1 MAIKL
6 YSTDDGHVPA
16 WEYYTIKSGT
26 KVAVGTGMAFDAT
39 GKLIASKNP
48 THICMVS
55 TADPTVATTADM
67 IGPVVRITPDQVW
80 ESCLYVRPDSDIT
93 PGMILGLSDNGLYID
108 PDNTTDDVFNVSY
121 VAGQNMNDT
130 VRGRFVK

>member
-16 WEYYTIKSGT
+16 WEYHTIKSGT
-26 KVAVGTGMAFDAT
+26 KVAVGLGLAFDAS
-39 GKLIASKNP
+39 GKLAASQLP

-80 ESCLYVRPDSDIT
+80 ETVNYYELDAEAYPGKKVDLAEGANYVDANET
-93 PGMILGLSDNGLYID
+93 TNGNFEVVYSAG
-108 PDNTTDDVFNVSY
+108 TEMGDVI
-121 VAGQNMNDT
+121 
-130 VRGRFVK
+130 RGRFVK

>member
-16 WEYYTIKSGT
+16 WEYHTIKAGT
-26 KVAVGTGMAFDAT
+26 KVAVGLGLAFDAS
-39 GKLIASKNP
+39 GKLAASQLP

-55 TADPTVATTADM
+55 TADPNVATTADM

-80 ESCLYVRPDSDIT
+80 ESINYTELDAEAYPGKKVDLAANPLYVDANET
-93 PGMILGLSDNGLYID
+93 TNGNFEVVY
-108 PDNTTDDVFNVSY
+108 S
-121 VAGQNMNDT
+121 AGTEMND
-130 VRGRFVK
+130 VIRGRFVK